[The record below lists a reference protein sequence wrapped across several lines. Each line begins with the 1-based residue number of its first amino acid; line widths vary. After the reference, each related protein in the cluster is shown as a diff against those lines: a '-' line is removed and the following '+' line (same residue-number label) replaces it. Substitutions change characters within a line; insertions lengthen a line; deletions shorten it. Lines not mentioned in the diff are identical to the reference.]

1 MGDDRVF
8 LRGKTVYDDSGR
20 VYEFHH
26 EHDGKAYCYPILE
39 FQDGSGETF
48 DIPGENLVALN
59 AVHLN
64 PPVRK
69 LSEDVKTYKN
79 KIDDLKVQEAELRG
93 AMHALRSQNDGERR
107 MLEKFMEEGGILN
120 RIGKLMAGED
130 VVILEIPGHEWYA
143 PIVGGVREVQAIK
156 LLYDQTKKAWRF
168 AKARG
173 GSMDGNTTLVLFDS
187 VEEANA
193 FVSTLFAILCG
204 KVKVKSQHRPS
215 EVYNPDT
222 SYTTP
227 HISKLREWQEKWP
240 HLVLPQEILES
251 EQAYLK
257 ARREAE
263 VASAIARVKELTKE

>member
-1 MGDDRVF
+1 MSEDRPH
-8 LRGKTVYDDSGR
+8 LRGKTVYDDSGL

-26 EHDGKAYCYPILE
+26 EYDGRAYCYPILE
-39 FQDGSGETF
+39 FQDGSGETY
-48 DIPGENLVALN
+48 DMPSENLVALR
-59 AVHLN
+59 AVHLDQ
-64 PPVRK
+64 PIHKLAEELKTHKEQIEALKAQEVERK
-69 LSEDVKTYKN
+69 TSLC
-79 KIDDLKVQEAELRG
+79 ALRG
-93 AMHALRSQNDGERR
+93 KHDGERR
-107 MLEKFMEEGGILN
+107 MLDQFMEEGGILN
-120 RIGKLMAGED
+120 RIGKLMAGGD

-143 PIVGGVREVQAIK
+143 PIAGGVREVQAIK

-227 HISKLREWQEKWP
+227 HISKLRTWLEQWP
-240 HLVLPQEILES
+240 HLVIPQEILES